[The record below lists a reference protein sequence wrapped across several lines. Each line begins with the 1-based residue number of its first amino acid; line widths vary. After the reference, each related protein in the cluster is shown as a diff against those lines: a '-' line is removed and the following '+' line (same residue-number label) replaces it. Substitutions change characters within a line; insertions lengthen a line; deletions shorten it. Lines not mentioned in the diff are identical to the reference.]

1 MPGLCCRNRQNAATG
16 KRRESR
22 RFTDFR
28 EDALC
33 NISKSALCIA
43 AGWRVRI
50 VTKPV
55 RTHLTVSGFWEVHSS
70 ALVGRSCDYQ
80 KPKTAI
86 IWDAGIMS
94 SRPATIETPGAI
106 ATTASSSMIG
116 PKERLCRRPISQ
128 PRVKRSCR
136 CLVVQ
141 PLQQDR
147 GRHKHPFI
155 GGHCRLQLVGAR
167 WDPVR
172 RGQDILGGARS
183 TQPTLRGS
191 EPTQK

>member
-1 MPGLCCRNRQNAATG
+1 MVA
-16 KRRESR
+16 
-22 RFTDFR
+22 
-28 EDALC
+28 
-33 NISKSALCIA
+33 
-43 AGWRVRI
+43 
-50 VTKPV
+50 PV
-55 RTHLTVSGFWEVHSS
+55 IR
-70 ALVGRSCDYQ
+70 
-80 KPKTAI
+80 PKTAI

-106 ATTASSSMIG
+106 ATTASSSIIG

-155 GGHCRLQLVGAR
+155 GGHCRLQLVELVGTRYAGDR
-167 WDPVR
+167 KFGEAPGR
-172 RGQDILGGARS
+172 HSR
-183 TQPTLRGS
+183 PC
-191 EPTQK
+191 

>member
-1 MPGLCCRNRQNAATG
+1 MQYLKISTLHC
-16 KRRESR
+16 SR
-22 RFTDFR
+22 V
-28 EDALC
+28 
-33 NISKSALCIA
+33 
-43 AGWRVRI
+43 AGENCYQTSQDHPT
-50 VTKPV
+50 VT
-55 RTHLTVSGFWEVHSS
+55 GFWEVHSS
-70 ALVGRSCDYQ
+70 ALVGRPCDDQ
-80 KPKTAI
+80 RPKTAI

-106 ATTASSSMIG
+106 ATTASSGIIG

-155 GGHCRLQLVGAR
+155 GGHCRLQLVELVGTRYAGER
-167 WDPVR
+167 IFWEAPGR
-172 RGQDILGGARS
+172 HSRPCEGQSRPRS
-183 TQPTLRGS
+183 SNTTRMTRMVPMT
-191 EPTQK
+191 PIPPWP

>member
-1 MPGLCCRNRQNAATG
+1 
-16 KRRESR
+16 
-22 RFTDFR
+22 
-28 EDALC
+28 
-33 NISKSALCIA
+33 
-43 AGWRVRI
+43 
-50 VTKPV
+50 
-55 RTHLTVSGFWEVHSS
+55 
-70 ALVGRSCDYQ
+70 
-80 KPKTAI
+80 
-86 IWDAGIMS
+86 MS
-94 SRPATIETPGAI
+94 STPATIETPGAI
-106 ATTASSSMIG
+106 ATTASSSIIG
-116 PKERLCRRPISQ
+116 PKECLCRRPISQ